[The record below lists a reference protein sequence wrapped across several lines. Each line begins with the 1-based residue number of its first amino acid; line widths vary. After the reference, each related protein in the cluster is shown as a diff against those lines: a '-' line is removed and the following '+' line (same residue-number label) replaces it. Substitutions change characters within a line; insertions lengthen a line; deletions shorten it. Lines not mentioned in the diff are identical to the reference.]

1 MLNYVSYDFTI
12 LYELWGCCKVYSIG
26 FSMVIKHNK
35 IIAQS
40 VGESEKI
47 YQTFSLIDEKV
58 FTEFEIETHS

>member
-1 MLNYVSYDFTI
+1 MGLLKSLQNRVQYGHF
-12 LYELWGCCKVYSIG
+12 
-26 FSMVIKHNK
+26 KHNK

-47 YQTFSLIDEKV
+47 YQTFSLIDDKV